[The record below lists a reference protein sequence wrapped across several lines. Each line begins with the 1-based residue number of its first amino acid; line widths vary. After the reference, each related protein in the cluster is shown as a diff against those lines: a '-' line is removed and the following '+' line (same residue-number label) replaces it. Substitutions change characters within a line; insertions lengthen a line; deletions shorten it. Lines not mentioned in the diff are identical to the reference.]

1 MKILLTPYNWFH
13 QPVAGGEIYLHRL
26 CKHLR
31 EQGHEIKA
39 IVGHNEYYEH
49 YGIECYP
56 QGEGLQMFSKNR
68 ERVQW
73 CDVIL
78 SQLIGTS
85 LGYNLSNAYKKPLIW
100 IAHNNSI
107 GYAVKHGESCN
118 VIYNSYQL
126 RDDLHNTFGHFN
138 TTVLHPIPTHY
149 ERTTSGKYITL
160 INLNYNKG
168 GHILI
173 ELAKR
178 LPQYQFLGVEGGYSD
193 QIEEPLPNIT
203 YLHNG
208 TDMAQ
213 VYADTKLL
221 IVPSEFES
229 FSQSAME
236 AMQCGIP
243 VLANPT
249 PGLLENLSS
258 AGIFISRNDVDKY
271 VQTIVYLLTN
281 DDMYKKQSDIMF
293 DRGLCIT
300 EKSNEELLSFN
311 NWLNKIK

>member
-1 MKILLTPYNWFH
+1 M
-13 QPVAGGEIYLHRL
+13 
-26 CKHLR
+26 
-31 EQGHEIKA
+31 
-39 IVGHNEYYEH
+39 
-49 YGIECYP
+49 
-56 QGEGLQMFSKNR
+56 
-68 ERVQW
+68 
-73 CDVIL
+73 
-78 SQLIGTS
+78 
-85 LGYNLSNAYKKPLIW
+85 
-100 IAHNNSI
+100 
-107 GYAVKHGESCN
+107 
-118 VIYNSYQL
+118 
-126 RDDLHNTFGHFN
+126 
-138 TTVLHPIPTHY
+138 
-149 ERTTSGKYITL
+149 
-160 INLNYNKG
+160 
-168 GHILI
+168 
-173 ELAKR
+173 
-178 LPQYQFLGVEGGYSD
+178 PQYQFLGVEGGYSD